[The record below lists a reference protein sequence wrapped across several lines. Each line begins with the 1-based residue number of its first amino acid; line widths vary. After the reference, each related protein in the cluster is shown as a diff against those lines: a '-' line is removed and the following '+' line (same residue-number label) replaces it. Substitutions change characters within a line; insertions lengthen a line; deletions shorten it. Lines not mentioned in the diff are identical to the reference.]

1 MAEPAEVSTPTPEV
15 AHLPPAKPAPTAN
28 FSERWKAHTGEDVDA
43 AAAVEKQTAP
53 AKKPAAVI
61 DAVDVDG
68 TAGPLPSE
76 RAEFREWKR
85 GQREKLQAEYDA
97 KMREVEEERGKHAPD
112 LTLAQKVKAAK
123 ESGDPDGLAQALGY
137 ETFNAMQKELI
148 QRLADPNYKEL
159 RRIREELEN
168 EKKEKATA
176 AEQAEQ
182 QQTARQQ
189 REAQVAYINDLSA
202 GCKASSEPLVREM
215 AEDPMFLNAIY
226 RIQKEHW
233 DGFKTLSIEQAIKK
247 AARGA
252 QRPLAD
258 ELQGLYERLHRA
270 LGPKVAERVVAAV
283 AVKGTAA
290 EKGPKSAPIPPS
302 GTGEPATPVDK
313 HDPVAWR
320 KYTIAKMN
328 EADD

>member
-1 MAEPAEVSTPTPEV
+1 MPPEEASAPAPEV

-28 FSERWKAHTGEDVDA
+28 FSDRWKASTGEGLSAPEVPA
-43 AAAVEKQTAP
+43 KPAPSKKAAAVVE
-53 AKKPAAVI
+53 AVEVEGEG
-61 DAVDVDG
+61 AL
-68 TAGPLPSE
+68 TPSE
-76 RAEFREWKR
+76 RVAFRDWKR
-85 GQREKLQAEYDA
+85 KQKATLDQEHAGR
-97 KMREVEEERGKHAPD
+97 MREVEAERSKYEPD
-112 LTLAQKVKAAK
+112 LTLAQKVRAAK

-137 ETFNAMQKELI
+137 ESFNGMQKELI

-159 RRIREELEN
+159 RSIRAQLDE
-168 EKKEKATA
+168 KEKAEQA
-176 AEQAEQ
+176 AKEEAEQ

-189 REAQVAYINDLSA
+189 RAAQVAYINDLSGA
-202 GCKASSEPLVREM
+202 CKNSAEPLVREM
-215 AEDPMFLNAIY
+215 GEDPMFLNAIY

-233 DGFKTLSIEQAIKK
+233 DGSKTLTIEQAIKQ

-252 QRPLAD
+252 TKPLET
-258 ELQGLYERLHRA
+258 ELRELHARLDRA
-270 LGPKVAERVVAAV
+270 LGTKVADRVTAAV
-283 AVKGTAA
+283 AASKSAPA

-302 GTGEPATPVDK
+302 GAGEPATPVDK